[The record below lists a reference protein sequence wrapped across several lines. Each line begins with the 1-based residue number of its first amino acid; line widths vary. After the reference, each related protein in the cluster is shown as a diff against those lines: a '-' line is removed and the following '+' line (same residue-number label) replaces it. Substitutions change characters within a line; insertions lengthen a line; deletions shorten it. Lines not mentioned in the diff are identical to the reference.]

1 MNLIFLGPPGAGK
14 GTHAGMLREEIGI
27 PQVSTGDML
36 RENIREGTELGLKA
50 KRFIDAGELVPDEV
64 VIGMVRERLS
74 QPDCAK
80 GYVLDGFPRT
90 VPQAEA
96 LSRFADIDKVVN
108 LVVGE
113 DIILGHLS
121 GRRVCADCRGTFH
134 TRRLRD
140 DKVCPDCGGRL
151 IQREDDK
158 PETIKNR
165 LAVYRRQTEPL
176 ISFYRE
182 NGLLTDVPLQGELAS
197 DHAVLREALGLEA

>member
-27 PQVSTGDML
+27 PQISTGDML
-36 RENIREGTELGLKA
+36 RQNIREGTELGLKA

-64 VIGMVRERLS
+64 VIGMVKERLS
-74 QPDCAK
+74 QPDCEK

-96 LSRFADIDKVVN
+96 LSRFADIDKVLD
-108 LVVGE
+108 LVVSE
-113 DIILGHLS
+113 DIILGHLT

-134 TRRLRD
+134 TRRLKD

-158 PETIKNR
+158 PETVMNR
-165 LAVYRRQTEPL
+165 LAVYHRQTEPL
-176 ISFYRE
+176 IVYYRAQ
-182 NGLLTDVPLQGELAS
+182 GLLVEVVLGGDLDR
-197 DHAVLREALGLEA
+197 DHKAIREALGLEA

>member
-1 MNLIFLGPPGAGK
+1 VNLIFLGPPGAGK

-27 PQVSTGDML
+27 PQISTGDML
-36 RENIREGTELGLKA
+36 RQNIREGTELGLKA

-64 VIGMVRERLS
+64 VIGMVKERLS
-74 QPDCAK
+74 QPDCEK

-96 LSRFADIDKVVN
+96 LSRFADIDKVLD
-108 LVVGE
+108 LVVSE
-113 DIILGHLS
+113 DIILGHLT

-134 TRRLRD
+134 TRRLKD

-158 PETIKNR
+158 PETVMNR
-165 LAVYRRQTEPL
+165 LAVYHRQTEPL
-176 ISFYRE
+176 IVYYRAQ
-182 NGLLTDVPLQGELAS
+182 GLLVDVVLGGELDR
-197 DHAVLREALGLEA
+197 DHKAIREALGLEA

>member
-27 PQVSTGDML
+27 PQISTGDML
-36 RENIREGTELGLKA
+36 RQNIREGTELGLKA

-64 VIGMVRERLS
+64 VIGMVKERLS
-74 QPDCAK
+74 QPDCEK

-96 LSRFADIDKVVN
+96 LSRFADIDKVLD
-108 LVVGE
+108 LVVSE
-113 DIILGHLS
+113 DIILGHLT

-134 TRRLRD
+134 TRRLKD

-158 PETIKNR
+158 PETVMNR
-165 LAVYRRQTEPL
+165 LAVYHRQTEPL
-176 ISFYRE
+176 IVYYRAQ
-182 NGLLTDVPLQGELAS
+182 GLLVDVVLGGELDR
-197 DHAVLREALGLEA
+197 DHKAIREALGLEA